1 MGQGVVMK
9 RHEFEATAVI
19 SESRAKPR
27 QHVADIKAF
36 TGRGRARGANARID
50 IVTLKAE
57 LDQILQEMS
66 DLATASKRVP
76 GYAFYLAIHRR
87 PDPDQKIRY
96 KQHTLRWR
104 EVGSARHM
112 SWDELPA
119 RFEQQLP
126 DLVQWYR
133 DATALAMRL
142 NTEESIT
149 RGALRAAERYMNLA
163 QQFEMPSPLDASAV

>member
-1 MGQGVVMK
+1 MTRLGLAQGVVMK
-9 RHEFEATAVI
+9 RHDFEATAVI
-19 SESRAKPR
+19 SESGAKPR

-126 DLVQWYR
+126 DLVPWYR
-133 DATALAMRL
+133 DATALVMRL
-142 NTEESIT
+142 NAEEAIT
-149 RGALRAAERYMNLA
+149 RGALRAAERYLALA
-163 QQFEMPSPLDASAV
+163 QQFNDPAYK